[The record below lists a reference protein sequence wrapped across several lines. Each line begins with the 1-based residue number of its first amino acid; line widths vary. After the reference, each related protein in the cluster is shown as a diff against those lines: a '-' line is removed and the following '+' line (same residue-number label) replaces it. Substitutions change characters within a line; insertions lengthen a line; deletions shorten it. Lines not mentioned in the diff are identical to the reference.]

1 METFLSPQIL
11 HRKDLREPF
20 FENKFSLYLDF
31 IRSFIISSK
40 FEPNNNDPI
49 VMSAKH
55 LQVAIL
61 YLLIDLILL
70 TVEFN
75 DIFKFS
81 GYKPEN
87 INGNTKTCYDSPLNC
102 TQSCMLDELCTAI
115 ATRNE
120 TARCD
125 LFLLVYYGRV
135 ILKIF
140 LTIQRGPKVRDSL
153 SIARM
158 ILQGRKSILVPKLS
172 RGLRNRGLSRLPK
185 T

>member
-1 METFLSPQIL
+1 
-11 HRKDLREPF
+11 
-20 FENKFSLYLDF
+20 
-31 IRSFIISSK
+31 
-40 FEPNNNDPI
+40 
-49 VMSAKH
+49 MSAKH
-55 LQVAIL
+55 LQVTIL

-135 ILKIF
+135 ILKRNF
-140 LTIQRGPKVRDSL
+140 NYTTWAKGMRFYFHCKNDS
-153 SIARM
+153 SW
-158 ILQGRKSILVPKLS
+158 
-172 RGLRNRGLSRLPK
+172 
-185 T
+185 